1 MPATIDEQSFRER
14 YRLQLR
20 SVKNY
25 RELEEELQQ
34 VKRQQMR
41 TPGRRGEE
49 IKREEIDQEIVQRLF
64 DALSAQDNYPV
75 DACPAG
81 LSQRVS

>member
-1 MPATIDEQSFRER
+1 MPDTIDEQSFRGR

-20 SVKNY
+20 GVKNY

-49 IKREEIDQEIVQRLF
+49 IKREEIDREIVQRLF
-64 DALSAQDNYPV
+64 DAPSTQDNDPV

-81 LSQRVS
+81 LS